1 MRVKVYLAK
10 LTVALIFIDYQTA
23 IKGQKQ
29 NKALGSGDVQ
39 ETKERNQ
46 TRRASLSLY
55 MDHDR
60 LEEVKPLHGDEES
73 RPQDSSMVS
82 TNNSSLR
89 TNSSKSYNLPV
100 VNSSGSAL
108 AKASNNS
115 SNCSFDYSRSGNFSA
130 FSSVKSSR
138 RNSARSSLMSAGSS
152 SLKKEPNLFSRA
164 LGYFHRKDEYSK
176 LKSDFIIEMRQLSKL
191 RHPCITTVMGA
202 VIDRGEEPMLVMEF
216 MQLGSLYD
224 LLHNESMA
232 IEGEIILPI
241 LKDVVQ
247 GLRFLH
253 AYDPPVIHGDLKA
266 QNILVDSKLRAK
278 VADFGLSQKKRVG
291 ATGTPLWMAPE
302 LLVGKAMNSVTSDC
316 YSFGIML
323 YEIYSRKE
331 PYEGMF
337 IKQQKSKT
345 LYMAT

>member
-1 MRVKVYLAK
+1 MK
-10 LTVALIFIDYQTA
+10 LTAVLILIYCETA

-29 NKALGSGDVQ
+29 NKALGTGDVQ

-46 TRRASLSLY
+46 TRRASISLY

-73 RPQDSSMVS
+73 MSQDSSIIS

-89 TNSSKSYNLPV
+89 TNSSQSYKPLV

-108 AKASNNS
+108 AKTSNQS

-138 RNSARSSLMSAGSS
+138 RNSARSSLLMSDATSS

-202 VIDRGEEPMLVMEF
+202 VIDSGEEPMLVMEF

-232 IEGEIILPI
+232 IEGEVILPI

-278 VADFGLSQKKRVG
+278 VSDFGLSQKKRVG

-302 LLVGKAMNSVTSDC
+302 LLLGKAMNSVSSDC

-331 PYEGMF
+331 PYEGMYL
-337 IKQQKSKT
+337 KKQKSKT
-345 LYMAT
+345 L